1 MKFFFFFQLIASLS
15 FSFISRTKVTSK
27 VGAMAAFTKKK
38 MSCIGCKVPL
48 KVETDAV
55 CDHCRA
61 KEGEIYQKEIAS
73 VATLEERFNQLWTQ
87 CQRCQVNYWLL
98 THHLTL
104 ALVAPAQLSLWF

>member
-1 MKFFFFFQLIASLS
+1 
-15 FSFISRTKVTSK
+15 
-27 VGAMAAFTKKK
+27 MAAFTKKK

-55 CDHCRA
+55 CEHCRA

-87 CQRCQVNYWLL
+87 CQRCQVDYWGGMDLL
-98 THHLTL
+98 HLL
-104 ALVAPAQLSLWF
+104 YQQRWQRNRHWSPSLSLSL